1 MAAFAFAVLGGCVA
15 YWCQLQILADNG
27 LFHLSQVKT
36 VDGVYN
42 ERDLEHSRAFCLAR
56 QLPNKQS
63 NLQSHSPP
71 RMRCGNVQVTGTV
84 WQHGGGEPRQLR
96 NDSETTPK
104 RLKNDTVSFPSHFRA
119 IPESFPSHSRV
130 IPESFPSR
138 FPPVYLAVTR
148 TWLLKAT
155 RPSPPLFEGD
165 DPWTG

>member
-1 MAAFAFAVLGGCVA
+1 MLGGCVA

-36 VDGVYN
+36 MDGVYN

-63 NLQSHSPP
+63 NLQDHSPP
-71 RMRCGNVQVTGTV
+71 LDEMRQRPSNWHCLAARRRRTATTQK
-84 WQHGGGEPRQLR
+84 RLR

-104 RLKNDTVSFPSHFRA
+104 RLRNDTVSFPSHFRV

-130 IPESFPSR
+130 ISESFPSR

-148 TWLLKAT
+148 TWLLNAP
-155 RPSPPLFEGD
+155 RPPP
-165 DPWTG
+165 PRSKV